1 MGLLSVD
8 VSNPDLLKKRSFD
21 PVPAGTYVC
30 EVENDLVVAAS
41 KSSDNQIVKLELRI
55 IDDGEYKGRKIFDNL
70 IIGSTPE
77 VKAKTEWKIAQFA
90 IACGVCTKDT
100 LNEIDLKMF
109 KGTTCNVKVGVKTEA
124 YQGETKAKNVVQEY
138 LFDREA

>member
-8 VSNPDLLKKRSFD
+8 VTNPNLLKKHSFD
-21 PVPAGTYVC
+21 PVPAGMYTC
-30 EVENDLVVAAS
+30 EVENNLVVTDS
-41 KSSDNQIVKLELRI
+41 KSSSNKIVKLELRI

-70 IIGSTPE
+70 IIGATPE

-100 LNEIDLKMF
+100 LDKIDLEMF